1 MRALSATAKFAYGCG
16 QLAWA
21 AKDTCFQ
28 FFLFFYYTQ
37 LLGLAPSLAGLAAL
51 LALVFDGISDPIV
64 GQISDNFSSRK
75 WGRRHP
81 FMIATVVPFCFS
93 LVAVFNPPA
102 DLSQLQLFAWYLSMA
117 VIARTSLTFY
127 TVPYMA
133 LGAELSEDYSE
144 RTSIAVFRTI
154 TAYGGGLS
162 LQMSAW
168 FLLIPMALASGHIVD
183 GYRSIGLIAAGLS
196 FVGML
201 VAILATKSL
210 IPQLAQASPVQQQRA
225 WYLAFSDLWNLLH
238 VRSARIL
245 IGGTLIGAIAGGVG
259 STLILHINNFFYGFS
274 SVQIGM
280 TMICVFISLIP
291 AAWLSLAGARRFG
304 KPKTIVYLSVATA
317 VIGPLPAILH
327 FYGIMPPNGTNAL
340 VLAISGFVILHQA
353 FVISHLNLI
362 GSMLPDVADEVQLK
376 SGMRQEGI
384 LNSAMMF
391 TSKVTFGIGAFIAGL
406 TVEFVGF
413 DRVSTIADVTPDMLS
428 RLALYVGPGLSV
440 IVLLSAYIFSHYD
453 IDAKRHGQIRAELEA
468 SAPSAT

>member
-81 FMIATVVPFCFS
+81 FMIFAVVPFCCS

-102 DLSQLQLFAWYLSMA
+102 DLSQLQLFTWYLSMA

-144 RTSIAVFRTI
+144 RTSIAVYRTI
-154 TAYGGGLS
+154 TAYAGGLGT
-162 LQMSAW
+162 QITAW
-168 FLLIPMALASGHIVD
+168 FLLIPVAMAAGNVAD
-183 GYRSIGLIAAGLS
+183 GYRNIGYLAALLS

-201 VAILATKSL
+201 VAILATKRD
-210 IPQLAQASPVQQQRA
+210 IPRLAQASVEQQNRA
-225 WYLAFSDLWNLLH
+225 WYFAFIDLWNLMR

-245 IGGTLIGAIAGGVG
+245 IGGSLMGAVAGGVG
-259 STLILHINNFFYGFS
+259 STLVLHINNYFYGFS
-274 SVQIGM
+274 SAQIGV
-280 TMICVFISLIP
+280 TMICVFISLLP
-291 AAWLSLAGARRFG
+291 AAWFAMAGARRFG
-304 KPKTIVYLSVATA
+304 KPKTVVYLSLATA

-327 FYGIMPPNGTNAL
+327 FYGITPPSGTNAL
-340 VLAISGFVILHQA
+340 VFAISGFVILHQA
-353 FVISHLNLI
+353 FIIAHLNLL
-362 GSMLPDVADEVQLK
+362 GSMLPDVADEVQLT

-391 TSKVTFGIGAFIAGL
+391 TSKVTFGIGAFIAGI
-406 TVEFVGF
+406 TVEFIGF
-413 DRVSTIADVTPDMLS
+413 DQVTNIADVTPDMLS
-428 RLALYVGPGLSV
+428 RLALPVGPGLSV
-440 IVLLSAYIFSHYD
+440 IVLISAYIFSHYD
-453 IDAKRHGQIRAELEA
+453 IDAKRHGQIREELEA
-468 SAPSAT
+468 MSLKT

>member
-1 MRALSATAKFAYGCG
+1 VRALSASAKFAYGCG

-81 FMIATVVPFCFS
+81 FMIFSVVPFCFS

-102 DLSQLQLFAWYLSMA
+102 DLSQLQLFAWYLNMA

-162 LQMSAW
+162 LQISAW
-168 FLLIPMALASGHIVD
+168 FLLIPMAIASGQVVE
-183 GYRSIGLIAAGLS
+183 GYRNIGLLAAALS
-196 FVGML
+196 FIGML
-201 VAILATKSL
+201 IAIFATKPY
-210 IPQLAQASPVQQQRA
+210 IPQLAQASSLQQERA
-225 WYLAFSDLWNLLH
+225 WYLAFIDLWNLLH
-238 VRSARIL
+238 LRSARIL
-245 IGGTLIGAIAGGVG
+245 IGGTLVGAVAGGVG
-259 STLILHINNFFYGFS
+259 STLVLHINNFFYGFS
-274 SVQIGM
+274 SEQIGM
-280 TMICVFISLIP
+280 TMICVFISLVP
-291 AAWLSLAGARRFG
+291 AAWLSMVSVRRFG
-304 KPKTIVYLSVATA
+304 KPKTIVYLSLATA

-327 FYGIMPPNGTNAL
+327 YYGITPPNGTNAL
-340 VLAISGFVILHQA
+340 VFAISGFVILHQA
-353 FVISHLNLI
+353 FVIAHLNLL

-406 TVEFVGF
+406 TVEFIGF
-413 DRVSTIADVTPDMLS
+413 DRVTTIADVTPDMLS

-440 IVLLSAYIFSHYD
+440 IVLISAYIFSHYD
-453 IDAKRHGQIRAELEA
+453 IDAERHRQIRATLA
-468 SAPSAT
+468 SRA